1 MGLKEDEAAKVNAIG
16 DKIRELKKQK
26 AAKEVVLAEV
36 EKLKAQKAAYE
47 QAVGEP
53 FPAPAPAPAPKK
65 KAPAPAP
72 APAKKKEKKAPA
84 PANKAGPG
92 GPHKETFTVVRHA
105 RTHTHTLPSWLP
117 YRPNESLSPL
127 GARRGREQASGS
139 QQGWSRR
146 ASQGDLHCGAA
157 HSHTHTSYSLPTHSP
172 VHTSLLLG
180 AP

>member
-16 DKIRELKKQK
+16 DKIRAHKKEK
-26 AAKEVVLAEV
+26 AAKEVVMAEV
-36 EKLKAQKAAYE
+36 EKLKVQKAAYE

-53 FPAPAPAPAPKK
+53 FPAPAPAPAPKKKEK

-105 RTHTHTLPSWLP
+105 H
-117 YRPNESLSPL
+117 
-127 GARRGREQASGS
+127 
-139 QQGWSRR
+139 
-146 ASQGDLHCGAA
+146 
-157 HSHTHTSYSLPTHSP
+157 
-172 VHTSLLLG
+172 
-180 AP
+180 